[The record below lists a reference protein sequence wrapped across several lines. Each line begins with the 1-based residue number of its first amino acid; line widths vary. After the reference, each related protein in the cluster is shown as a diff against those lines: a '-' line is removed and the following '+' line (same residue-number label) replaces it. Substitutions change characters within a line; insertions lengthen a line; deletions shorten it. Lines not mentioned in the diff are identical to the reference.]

1 MIPRY
6 TRPEMARLWSGE
18 HKYQSWLEVE
28 LAACA
33 AMERGGLVPEGTAEA
48 VREKATV
55 DAERIDEIEAT
66 VKHDLIAFLT
76 NVEESAGPP
85 ARWLHL
91 GMTSYD
97 VVDTALSLLLR
108 EATDLIVDELDQLR
122 GACRDQAEAHRRT
135 VMVGRTHGI
144 HAEPVTLGL
153 SFALWYAELGRDR
166 RRLLAARQEINVGK
180 ISGAVGTYAH
190 LSPEIEADALEQLG
204 MTSEPISTQVI
215 QRDRHA
221 ALFQALALTATTVEK
236 LATTVRHL
244 QRTEVGELFEPFSK
258 GQKGSSAMPHKRNP
272 ILSENLCGQARLMRA
287 WADAA
292 LENNA
297 LWHER
302 DISHSSVERVI
313 APDATATIHFMLHRA
328 AAMVAGLEPDLEA
341 MQRNLELSGGQIFS
355 EAVLLTLVRA
365 GLARQQAYV
374 LVQRNA
380 MSSRADRRPLRE
392 VMAEDQELI
401 EHLGGADALDQ
412 AFDLD
417 HTLRHIDTI
426 IDRALAS

>member
-6 TRPEMARLWSGE
+6 TRPEMSELWSST
-18 HKYQSWLEVE
+18 HKYETWLEVE
-28 LAACA
+28 LAACE
-33 AMERGGLVPEGTAEA
+33 AMERAGTVPAGTAEE
-48 VREKATV
+48 VREKAKI
-55 DAERIDEIEAT
+55 DAERIDAIEAV
-66 VKHDLIAFLT
+66 VKHDVIAFLT

-108 EATDLIVDELDQLR
+108 EASLLVIEELDALR
-122 GACRDQAEAHRRT
+122 KACKAQAEAHRKT

-144 HAEPVTLGL
+144 HAEPITLGL
-153 SFALWYAELGRDR
+153 TFALWYAELGRDR
-166 RRLLAARQEINVGK
+166 KRLVAARKDISVGK
-180 ISGAVGTYAH
+180 LSGAVGTYAH
-190 LSPEIEADALEQLG
+190 LSPELEADALRSLG
-204 MTSEPISTQVI
+204 LVPEPISTQVI

-236 LATTVRHL
+236 IGLTVRHL
-244 QRTEVGELFEPFSK
+244 QRTEVGELFEAFTK

-272 ILSENLCGQARLMRA
+272 ILSENLCGQARLVRS

-292 LENNA
+292 MENNA

-313 APDATATIHFMLHRA
+313 APDATTTIHFMLHRA
-328 AAMVAGLEPDLEA
+328 AKMVENLEA
-341 MQRNLELSGGQIFS
+341 DTEAMRRNLEATGGSIFS
-355 EAVLLTLVRA
+355 EGVLLALVHA
-365 GLARQQAYV
+365 GMPRQEGYV

-380 MSSRADRRPLRE
+380 MKAREEQRPVLD
-392 VMAEDQELI
+392 VMLEDAELVEKI
-401 EHLGGADALDQ
+401 GGVDTLEACFNLDQ
-412 AFDLD
+412 V
-417 HTLRHIDTI
+417 LRHVDAI
-426 IDRALAS
+426 IDRTLAG